1 MKYSRIIALLT
12 LGSFLFI
19 SVSVSGVSRMYN
31 SNETFAFG
39 QYPIIDGIKCDS
51 AEHFNF
57 HYHAH
62 LDIFV
67 NGFSY
72 LVPAGIGIK
81 PPDSIYWLHT
91 HDISGI
97 IHVES
102 PDNRTFTLGQF
113 FDIWGKKFNNS
124 QIFDFMV
131 DKSAN
136 KTLAVYINGTEAT
149 NLQYR
154 NIPIVNHEDITII
167 YGTAPPEIP
176 PYEFL
181 Y

>member
-1 MKYSRIIALLT
+1 MKYSRIIILLT

-19 SVSVSGVSRMYN
+19 SVSGVSRMYN
-31 SNETFAFG
+31 SNAFG
-39 QYPIIDGIKCDS
+39 QYPIIDGIQCDS

-81 PPDSIYWLHT
+81 PPDCIYWLHT

-124 QIFDFMV
+124 QIFDFMD
-131 DKSAN
+131 DKSEN
-136 KTLAVYINGTEAT
+136 KTLVVYINGTEAT

-154 NIPIVNHEDITII
+154 NIPIVNHGEIAIV

>member
-1 MKYSRIIALLT
+1 MHT
-12 LGSFLFI
+12 
-19 SVSVSGVSRMYN
+19 
-31 SNETFAFG
+31 
-39 QYPIIDGIKCDS
+39 
-51 AEHFNF
+51 
-57 HYHAH
+57 

-81 PPDSIYWLHT
+81 PPDCIYWLHT

-136 KTLAVYINGTEAT
+136 KTLAVYINGTEAA

-167 YGTAPPEIP
+167 YGTPPPEIP

>member
-1 MKYSRIIALLT
+1 MYLL
-12 LGSFLFI
+12 
-19 SVSVSGVSRMYN
+19 
-31 SNETFAFG
+31 A
-39 QYPIIDGIKCDS
+39 
-51 AEHFNF
+51 
-57 HYHAH
+57 
-62 LDIFV
+62 
-67 NGFSY
+67 
-72 LVPAGIGIK
+72 
-81 PPDSIYWLHT
+81 HT

-102 PDNRTFTLGQF
+102 PENKTFNLGQF

-131 DKSAN
+131 DKSEN
-136 KTLAVYINGTEAT
+136 NTLVVFINGTAAT

-154 NIPIVNHEDITII
+154 NIPIVNHEDITIV
-167 YGTAPPEIP
+167 YGTAPLEIP

>member
-1 MKYSRIIALLT
+1 L
-12 LGSFLFI
+12 
-19 SVSVSGVSRMYN
+19 
-31 SNETFAFG
+31 
-39 QYPIIDGIKCDS
+39 
-51 AEHFNF
+51 
-57 HYHAH
+57 
-62 LDIFV
+62 
-67 NGFSY
+67 Y

-81 PPDSIYWLHT
+81 PPDCIYWLHT

-136 KTLAVYINGTEAT
+136 KTLLYISMELKQQICNTEISQLLIMRI
-149 NLQYR
+149 LQ
-154 NIPIVNHEDITII
+154 
-167 YGTAPPEIP
+167 
-176 PYEFL
+176 
-181 Y
+181 